1 MKPITNY
8 LANVLQNDE
17 DALMAIREI
26 PLFRTSSQELLELVF
41 RYARIYSLPEGG
53 ELTREG
59 EFDQWVYFIIG
70 GRLDVYVGEAR
81 VDTISSSL
89 VGERCLLGE
98 PRKAT
103 LRAAKGGMN
112 ALGVDMALLD
122 ALNSPAQTG
131 EENRTVYLELLGRI
145 VGNIIQRVA
154 EMEFNRMDI
163 VNKYEMYRQ
172 SDQMASIVDALRQNA
187 FLNHPAR
194 NFAIHRHLNRFEP
207 VLLSRALVGDGHR
220 VDTRR
225 VYALCLEWG
234 RSDVLFTLAREI
246 LASDDSAGDEFSGNG
261 AAGDESPDSDQGN
274 DPGTQESNRESDREN
289 GQDTDSKAAPKAEP
303 GASGGD
309 GEPPATSPSS
319 PAERSDLSSDFKH
332 FLVALGSRISDR
344 HGQSHSGGP
353 ALAVGE
359 MRRFFTLND
368 DLEVDLRGITH
379 WLKTRYGY
387 GERELAD
394 ILMLVLQEASAYTAQ
409 LNSRIQEMLR
419 KLSEFHFFQQ
429 LSSVSEDSFSNVS
442 TFFDS
447 TPPED
452 LISYFSQNI
461 LDLHLIR
468 PYLEKMGDVSNLALA
483 GNGGQE
489 DSTAQEGE
497 GEDSPQSSSGQG
509 LADSLFD

>member
-8 LANVLQNDE
+8 LANVLKDDT

-26 PLFRTSSQELLELVF
+26 PVFRTSSQELLELVF

-70 GRLDVYVGEAR
+70 GRLDVYVGGAR
-81 VDTISSSL
+81 VDTIASSL

-103 LRAAKGGMN
+103 LRAAKGGMI

-122 ALNSPAQTG
+122 ALNDPAQTG

-145 VGNIIQRVA
+145 VGEIVQRVA

-163 VNKYEMYRQ
+163 VNKFEMYRQ
-172 SDQMASIVDALRQNA
+172 SDRMASIVDALRQNA
-187 FLNHPAR
+187 FHDHPAR

-207 VLLSRALVGDGHR
+207 VLLSRALVGDAHR

-234 RSDVLFTLAREI
+234 RSDVLFALAREI

-261 AAGDESPDSDQGN
+261 LAGEESPDSDPGLQEN
-274 DPGTQESNRESDREN
+274 DRESDREGDGES
-289 GQDTDSKAAPKAEP
+289 GQGAEP
-303 GASGGD
+303 GAPGGG

-319 PAERSDLSSDFKH
+319 PAGRSDLSSDFKH
-332 FLVALGSRISDR
+332 FLEALGSRISG
-344 HGQSHSGGP
+344 HHSQSRSGDP
-353 ALAVGE
+353 ALVEGE
-359 MRRFFTLND
+359 LRRFFTLND
-368 DLEVDLRGITH
+368 DLEVDLRGITR

-394 ILMLVLQEASAYTAQ
+394 IMMLVLQEASAYTAQ

-419 KLSEFHFFQQ
+419 ELSEFHFFQQ
-429 LSSVSEDSFSNVS
+429 LGSAGEDSFSNIS
-442 TFFDS
+442 IFFDS

-461 LDLHLIR
+461 LDLHLIH
-468 PYLEKMGDVSNLALA
+468 PYLEKMGDVSNLPIP
-483 GNGGQE
+483 GDGGKE
-489 DSTAQEGE
+489 DSTAQEGD